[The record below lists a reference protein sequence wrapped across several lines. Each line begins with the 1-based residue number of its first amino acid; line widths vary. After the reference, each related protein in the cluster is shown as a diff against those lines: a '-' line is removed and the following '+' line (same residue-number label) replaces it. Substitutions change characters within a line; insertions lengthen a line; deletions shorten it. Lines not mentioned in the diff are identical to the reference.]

1 MATLQ
6 DGSLLLLLGEG
17 DGTFVPG
24 GQYLLP
30 GQASDGIAADFHS
43 DGNLDLVTGGTGY
56 DALSGATLTRGR
68 GDGTFDAVPVTWIG
82 GGGNPA
88 ASADFDEDGRPDI
101 GVVKDAGKLSVY
113 LSSGQGRFTLGSE
126 YDLGQQY
133 GAGVA
138 AGDFD
143 GDGHADIAIVFQSS
157 PGITI
162 LRGHGDGTFSPMTVL
177 PVSAPGNQFFALA
190 TGDFD
195 GNGSADLAAAYRIA
209 NGNNGEIAVLLSGGS
224 GVFDPAP
231 VVAVP
236 AFFTIMAAADLRG
249 NGRSDLLGVEFPSLV
264 LQVLL
269 GNGDGTFAPAVP
281 YDAGYG
287 TQSIATG
294 DFHQSGHLDVALGRY
309 DQTLALLPGLGDGT
323 FGEPAIIGL
332 GTYSNALAVAD
343 FDADGLLD
351 LAAGGMP
358 GVVLFGAGSGTFR
371 SPLVYPSLG
380 ASAIFAADFEGTG
393 VPEPVF
399 VNAGLFTLRNGA
411 LGVRV
416 PDAGA
421 IVGTAA
427 TLTAR
432 ASGFGPLTYQWRKG
446 GVPLSDGGSISGSHS
461 GTLTIDPVSF
471 GDAGSY
477 DVLVTDSCGSTGSNS
492 AALSVEFADVP
503 VSSPFHADILA
514 VAAAGITAGCGGGNY
529 CPAAPVR
536 RDQMAVFLL
545 KSEHGPAYVPPD
557 CAGTFA
563 DVACPGSFT
572 NWVEQLAAEGVTSGC
587 GGGNYCPANSVTRAQ
602 MAVFLLKTSLGSGY
616 VPPAATG
623 VFNDVPVGAFA
634 ANFIE
639 DLYNRAISGGCSA
652 SPLLYCPDN
661 PVLRQQMA
669 TFLVRT
675 FAP

>member
-1 MATLQ
+1 MDVALGGGSGMVIYLAGGGGRFLRGATMPGTYSPWASTTADFNE
-6 DGSLLLLLGEG
+6 DGHLDLAAAQHYEGSFVVLGNG
-17 DGTFVPG
+17 DGTFGPAAYFPIAG
-24 GQYLLP
+24 G
-30 GQASDGIAADFHS
+30 AAD
-43 DGNLDLVTGGTGY
+43 
-56 DALSGATLTRGR
+56 
-68 GDGTFDAVPVTWIG
+68 WIV
-82 GGGNPA
+82 
-88 ASADFDEDGRPDI
+88 S
-101 GVVKDAGKLSVY
+101 
-113 LSSGQGRFTLGSE
+113 
-126 YDLGQQY
+126 
-133 GAGVA
+133 
-138 AGDFD
+138 GDFD
-143 GDGHADIAIVFQSS
+143 GDGHADFCIANVGSF
-157 PGITI
+157 GGGFGLTVYYG
-162 LRGHGDGTFSPMTVL
+162 RGDGTFDSVDTPMDFGAVGL
-177 PVSAPGNQFFALA
+177 IA
-190 TGDFD
+190 GDFNGD
-195 GNGSADLAAAYRIA
+195 GRTD
-209 NGNNGEIAVLLSGGS
+209 IAVLQ
-224 GVFDPAP
+224 
-231 VVAVP
+231 
-236 AFFTIMAAADLRG
+236 
-249 NGRSDLLGVEFPSLV
+249 RSPDALV
-264 LQVLL
+264 LLL
-269 GNGDGTFAPAVP
+269 ANADRTFQPPATDPLPAGPLALTAGDFRNLDRLDVIVAAYGSLLYFQNQGDGTFAAPI
-281 YDAGYG
+281 AGA
-287 TQSIATG
+287 QPDNPS
-294 DFHQSGHLDVALGRY
+294 L
-309 DQTLALLPGLGDGT
+309 
-323 FGEPAIIGL
+323 
-332 GTYSNALAVAD
+332 LAVAD
-343 FDADGLLD
+343 LNEDGDLDLAMNGDSVWILFGDGNGGFGPPQAYASRASEGLLPGDADGNGKTD
-351 LAAGGMP
+351 L
-358 GVVLFGAGSGTFR
+358 VLVGNEG
-371 SPLVYPSLG
+371 YLG
-380 ASAIFAADFEGTG
+380 AIT
-393 VPEPVF
+393 
-399 VNAGLFTLRNGA
+399 TLMSGA

-432 ASGFGPLTYQWRKG
+432 SSGFGPLTYQWRKG